1 MNDNKK
7 KEVKLIDFVG
17 FVNKFREAKDLEMP
31 SWLDILKDS
40 IARVCMSLFIGIIR
54 YDILS
59 RLGLDSFYRYI
70 PLIIVGSIT
79 LYKIFINVKWLLI
92 VNLYSFEESLNDE
105 LSSMGFNLSIE
116 KLDNLVYLVG
126 KDIVNRKN
134 KSIKVFKYSTR
145 GIKEGTETSFIVN
158 IALNRYLNEK
168 DDLEDDYSLEFN
180 NWYRTLKLDLDKVY
194 KLNSI

>member
-1 MNDNKK
+1 MNEDKK

-40 IARVCMSLFIGIIR
+40 ITRVCIWLFVGIIG
-54 YDILS
+54 YDILNW
-59 RLGLDSFYRYI
+59 LGLGSFYRYL
-70 PLIIVGSIT
+70 PLIIAGSIT
-79 LYKIFINVKWLLI
+79 LYKIFTNIKWLAV
-92 VNLYSFEESLNDE
+92 VNLYSIEEILNDE

-116 KLDNLVYLVG
+116 KLDNLVYMAR
-126 KDIVNRKN
+126 KDIVNRKS

-145 GIKEGTETSFIVN
+145 GIEEGTEINFIVN
-158 IALNRYLNEK
+158 IALNRYLKEK
-168 DDLEDDYSLEFN
+168 DNLEDDYSLEFDT
-180 NWYRTLKLDLDKVY
+180 WYRALKIDLDKVF

>member
-40 IARVCMSLFIGIIR
+40 IARVCIWLFVGIIG

-59 RLGLDSFYRYI
+59 GLGIGSFYRYI
-70 PLIIVGSIT
+70 PLIIIGSIT
-79 LYKIFINVKWLLI
+79 LYKIFINVKWLMI

-105 LSSMGFNLSIE
+105 LNNMGFNLSIE
-116 KLDNLVYLVG
+116 KLDSLVYLTR
-126 KDIVNRKN
+126 KDIANRKD
-134 KSIKVFKYSTR
+134 KSIRVFKYSTR
-145 GIKEGTETSFIVN
+145 GIEEGTETNFIVN
-158 IALNRYLNEK
+158 IALNRYLKEK
-168 DDLEDDYSLEFN
+168 M
-180 NWYRTLKLDLDKVY
+180 
-194 KLNSI
+194 I

>member
-17 FVNKFREAKDLEMP
+17 FVTKFREAKDLEMP

-40 IARVCMSLFIGIIR
+40 ITRICIWLFVGIVG

-59 RLGLDSFYRYI
+59 VLGVGGFCRYM

-79 LYKIFINVKWLLI
+79 LYKIFINIKWLMI

-105 LSSMGFNLSIE
+105 LNNMGFNLSIE
-116 KLDNLVYLVG
+116 KLDSLVYLAI
-126 KDIVNRKN
+126 KDIANRKD
-134 KSIKVFKYSTR
+134 KSIRVFKYSTR
-145 GIKEGTETSFIVN
+145 GIEEGTETSFIVN
-158 IALNRYLNEK
+158 IALNRYLKEK

-180 NWYRTLKLDLDKVY
+180 NWYRTLKLDLNKV
-194 KLNSI
+194 LN

>member
-7 KEVKLIDFVG
+7 KEIKLIDFVG

-40 IARVCMSLFIGIIR
+40 ITRVCIWLFVGIVG
-54 YDILS
+54 YDILNG
-59 RLGLDSFYRYI
+59 LGVVSFYRYI
-70 PLIIVGSIT
+70 PLIVVGSIT
-79 LYKIFINVKWLLI
+79 LYKIFINVKWLMI

-105 LSSMGFNLSIE
+105 LNNMGFSLSIE
-116 KLDNLVYLVG
+116 KLDSLVYLTV

-145 GIKEGTETSFIVN
+145 GIKEGTETNFIVN
-158 IALNRYLNEK
+158 IALNRYLKEK
-168 DDLEDDYSLEFN
+168 DNLEDDYSLEFN

-194 KLNSI
+194 KLNNI

>member
-40 IARVCMSLFIGIIR
+40 IARVCIWLFIGIIG

-59 RLGLDSFYRYI
+59 GLGIGSFYRYI

-79 LYKIFINVKWLLI
+79 LYKIFINVKWLMI

-116 KLDNLVYLVG
+116 KLDSLVYLAI
-126 KDIVNRKN
+126 KDIANRKD

-145 GIKEGTETSFIVN
+145 GIEEGAETSFIVN
-158 IALNRYLNEK
+158 IALNRYLNKK
-168 DDLEDDYSLEFN
+168 DNLEDDYSLEFN
-180 NWYRTLKLDLDKVY
+180 NWYRTLKLDLDKVF

>member
-40 IARVCMSLFIGIIR
+40 IARVCIWLFVGIIG
-54 YDILS
+54 YDIIS
-59 RLGLDSFYRYI
+59 GLGIGSFYRYI
-70 PLIIVGSIT
+70 PLLIVGGIT
-79 LYKIFINVKWLLI
+79 LYKIFINVKWLMI

-116 KLDNLVYLVG
+116 KLDSLVYLVR
-126 KDIVNRKN
+126 KDIVNRKS
-134 KSIKVFKYSTR
+134 KSIKIFKYSTR
-145 GIKEGTETSFIVN
+145 GIKEGTEISFIVN

-168 DDLEDDYSLEFN
+168 DSLEDDYSIEFN
-180 NWYRTLKLDLDKVY
+180 NWYRTLKLDLDKVF

>member
-1 MNDNKK
+1 MSDNKK

-40 IARVCMSLFIGIIR
+40 IARVCIWLFVGIIG
-54 YDILS
+54 YDILNW
-59 RLGLDSFYRYI
+59 LGLGSFYRYLL
-70 PLIIVGSIT
+70 LIIAGSIT
-79 LYKIFINVKWLLI
+79 LYKIFINVKWLMI

-105 LSSMGFNLSIE
+105 LNNMGFNLSIE
-116 KLDNLVYLVG
+116 KLDNLVYLAI
-126 KDIVNRKN
+126 KDIANRKD
-134 KSIKVFKYSTR
+134 KSIRVFKYSTR
-145 GIKEGTETSFIVN
+145 GIEEGTEVSFIVN
-158 IALNRYLNEK
+158 IALNRYLKEK

-180 NWYRTLKLDLDKVY
+180 NWYRTLKLDLDKVF